1 MGEFPNK
8 ATQFSSENQ
17 PENNGRPKGSKSL
30 STIIRELE
38 AEDFDWSLVPVK
50 QKEAMI
56 KIGSPWRAITF
67 TAVAKAASG
76 DTRAMEWLRKSG
88 YGDKM
93 DITSGG
99 KPIPILGAT
108 TVQRN
113 DSDNQDKESKK
124 ED

>member
-1 MGEFPNK
+1 MANPNPPL
-8 ATQFSSENQ
+8 ENLKPFKPGQ
-17 PENNGRPKGSKSL
+17 SGNPKGKPKGTKSL

-50 QKEAMI
+50 QKEAMQ

-76 DTRAMEWLRKSG
+76 DTRAMEWLRRAG

-93 DITSGG
+93 ELSGG
-99 KPIPILGAT
+99 VDVRVVSSVP
-108 TVQRN
+108 
-113 DSDNQDKESKK
+113 E
-124 ED
+124 EE